1 MMPELSGMPIRPIGA
16 AIYPKKIGTTK
27 IITSVS
33 SLAQVL
39 LEHWPEDRK
48 GDAWRAALEACLR
61 SLETQ
66 SNAEAAREA
75 FIMAAED
82 AGIGLM
88 KDSATIMPP
97 PRVPAT
103 EKRKPKH

>member
-1 MMPELSGMPIRPIGA
+1 MTMLSGMPIRPIGA

-27 IITSVS
+27 VITSVS
-33 SLAQVL
+33 SLAEIL
-39 LEHWPEDRK
+39 LEHWPEDQK
-48 GDAWRAALEACLR
+48 GDTWRAAMEACLR

-82 AGIGLM
+82 AGIGLR
-88 KDSATIMPP
+88 KDPAMNMPP
-97 PRVPAT
+97 PRRPET
-103 EKRKPKH
+103 EKRKPRR